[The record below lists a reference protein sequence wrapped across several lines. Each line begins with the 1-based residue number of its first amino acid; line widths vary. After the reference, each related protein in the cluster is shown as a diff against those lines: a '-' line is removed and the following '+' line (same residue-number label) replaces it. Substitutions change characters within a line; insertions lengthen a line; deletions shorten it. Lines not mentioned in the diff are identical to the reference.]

1 VAESTS
7 PRSGWW
13 ERLLLALGGE
23 PRTRAELLELLEE
36 AHANRL
42 FDADA
47 LAMIQ
52 GALRVSERE
61 VRDVM
66 IPRAQMVVVRED
78 DGLGEVLATV
88 SSSGHSRYPV
98 VRERRDDVLGL
109 LLAKDLLEHYLHR
122 SRRFRVRDYLRPVL
136 FVPEGKALNQL
147 LREFRTT
154 RNHMAMAVDEH
165 GAVSGLITLE
175 DILEE
180 IVGEIDDEHDLETE
194 ATIVERSPTRFT
206 VNGLTTLEAFN
217 RRFGT
222 ALRQEGVSTLGG
234 YVAHRLGRI
243 PTRGEELE
251 LEGARLRV
259 LRADGRRVHLLDV
272 RWPRPPVP
280 GAAAPSA
287 PGRDGEGV

>member
-88 SSSGHSRYPV
+88 SGSGHSRYPV

-251 LEGARLRV
+251 LEGARVRV

>member
-1 VAESTS
+1 VAEAPS
-7 PRSGWW
+7 PRTGWW

-23 PRTRAELLELLEE
+23 PRTRDDLLDLLEE

-47 LAMIQ
+47 LTMIR

-78 DGLGEVLATV
+78 DTLGEVLAIV
-88 SSSGHSRYPV
+88 SASGHSRYPV
-98 VRERRDDVLGL
+98 IRERRDDVLGI

-122 SRRFRVRDYLRPVL
+122 ARRFTVRDYLRPVL
-136 FVPEGKALNQL
+136 FVPEGKALNHL
-147 LREFRTT
+147 LRELRTT
-154 RNHMAMAVDEH
+154 RNHLAMVVDEH

-180 IVGEIDDEHDLETE
+180 IVGEIDDEHDLEGE
-194 ATIVERSPTRFT
+194 AMIVERSPTRFT
-206 VNGLTTLEAFN
+206 VNGLLTLEAYN

-234 YVAHRLGRI
+234 YVAHRFGRI
-243 PTRGEELE
+243 PARGEELDV
-251 LEGARLRV
+251 EGARLRV

-272 RWPRPPVP
+272 RWARPPGPRAEDSSAVP
-280 GAAAPSA
+280 REGA
-287 PGRDGEGV
+287 

>member
-1 VAESTS
+1 MAETPS

-23 PRTRAELLELLEE
+23 PRTRSDLLELLEE
-36 AHANRL
+36 AHAKRL
-42 FDADA
+42 FDTDA
-47 LAMIQ
+47 LTMIR
-52 GALRVSERE
+52 GALRVAERE

-88 SSSGHSRYPV
+88 SRSGNSRYPV
-98 VRERRDDVLGL
+98 LRERRDDVLGL

-122 SRRFRVRDYLRPVL
+122 ARRFRVRDYLRPVL
-136 FVPEGKALNQL
+136 FVPEGKALNHL
-147 LREFRTT
+147 LRELRTT
-154 RNHMAMAVDEH
+154 RNHLAMVVDEH

-180 IVGEIDDEHDLETE
+180 IVGEIDDEHDLEEE
-194 ATIVERSPTRFT
+194 AMIVERSPSRFT

-222 ALRQEGVSTLGG
+222 DLQQEGVSTLGG

-243 PTRGEELE
+243 PVRGEELE
-251 LEGARLRV
+251 IAGARARV

-272 RWPRPPVP
+272 RWSRPPGGPSGETSAVGS
-280 GAAAPSA
+280 GA
-287 PGRDGEGV
+287 

>member
-88 SSSGHSRYPV
+88 SGSGHSRYPV

-243 PTRGEELE
+243 PMRGEELE

>member
-1 VAESTS
+1 VAETPS

-23 PRTRAELLELLEE
+23 PRTRSDLLELLEE
-36 AHANRL
+36 AHAKRL
-42 FDADA
+42 FDTDA
-47 LAMIQ
+47 LTMIR
-52 GALRVSERE
+52 GALRVAERE

-88 SSSGHSRYPV
+88 SRSGHSRYPV

-122 SRRFRVRDYLRPVL
+122 ARRFRVRDYLRPVL
-136 FVPEGKALNQL
+136 FVPEGKALNHL
-147 LREFRTT
+147 LRELRTT
-154 RNHMAMAVDEH
+154 RNHLAMVVDEH

-180 IVGEIDDEHDLETE
+180 IVGEIDDEHDLEEE
-194 ATIVERSPTRFT
+194 AMIVERSPSRFT

-222 ALRQEGVSTLGG
+222 DLQQEGVSTLGG

-243 PTRGEELE
+243 PVRGEELE
-251 LEGARLRV
+251 IAGARARV

-272 RWPRPPVP
+272 RWPRPPGGPSGETSAVGS
-280 GAAAPSA
+280 GA
-287 PGRDGEGV
+287 

>member
-78 DGLGEVLATV
+78 DALGEVLATV
-88 SSSGHSRYPV
+88 SGSGHSRYPV

-243 PTRGEELE
+243 PIRGEELE
-251 LEGARLRV
+251 LEGARVRV

-272 RWPRPPVP
+272 RWSRPPVP

>member
-88 SSSGHSRYPV
+88 SGSGHSRYPV

-243 PTRGEELE
+243 PIRGEELE
-251 LEGARLRV
+251 LEGARVRV

-272 RWPRPPVP
+272 RWSRPPVP